1 MANFNDINETL
12 NNTREV
18 EEEKETCSI
27 ELVTLSGVQN
37 YEVEEG
43 TTIREFK
50 EAHGLSSDVK
60 IVDEDGDVLRAND
73 IIAEDMSLF
82 ISTPKKNG

>member
-12 NNTREV
+12 SNNRV
-18 EEEKETCSI
+18 EEEKDTYSI

-43 TTIREFK
+43 TTIRQFK

-73 IIAEDMSLF
+73 VIDDDMSLF

>member
-1 MANFNDINETL
+1 MTNFNEINEAL
-12 NNTREV
+12 NNETV
-18 EEEKETCSI
+18 EEKDTI
-27 ELVTLSGVQN
+27 TVELVTLSGLQT

-43 TTIREFK
+43 TTIRQFK

-60 IVDEDGDVLRAND
+60 IVSEDGDVLRAND
-73 IIAEDMSLF
+73 VIEEDMSLF